1 MKIGKTHTKF
11 LLQLV
16 FSVVVIIISIKPII
30 ELSNLLA
37 DNSDSIEM
45 FEDIDGEEEDTF
57 KELDEYIINSDF
69 ILSTLYV
76 DLLDKRICRS
86 SNQQIIQM
94 ISEVPSPPPKFTII

>member
-45 FEDIDGEEEDTF
+45 LEDIDGEEEVETKF
-57 KELDEYIINSDF
+57 DEY
-69 ILSTLYV
+69 LSLTNPFTCNTQFESQRKLKFDNY
-76 DLLDKRICRS
+76 
-86 SNQQIIQM
+86 SNQITFFYSDIFL
-94 ISEVPSPPPKFTII
+94 PPPQT